1 MQIHTKKT
9 KLFLD
14 SVIYDEIKKYSW
26 IISGVTTT
34 PTFFNRD
41 KVNFD
46 EFATQL
52 RSDYPD
58 LELHVEA
65 LGNNSMETEK
75 ELKTILNKP
84 WFSINKVVIKIPVS
98 FDNLKII
105 SKYSEN
111 GVKFNTHLVF
121 TPCQA
126 YLAVLAGSIYVCPL
140 VGRYADSV
148 SKLFGKNLHGG
159 DDDITNKIL
168 VDIIDAVDKARNG
181 KQVGVMAS
189 SIRTIGDF
197 RNAVMAGSDVVTVP
211 AKILEDSIKN
221 EYTDQ
226 GISTLLESINV
237 KKYGQGNSK

>member
-98 FDNLKII
+98 FDNLKIV
-105 SKYSEN
+105 SKYSKN

-126 YLAVLAGSIYVCPL
+126 YLAVLAGSTYVCPL
-140 VGRYADSV
+140 IGRYADNV
-148 SKLFGKNLHGG
+148 SKFFGRNLHGG
-159 DDDITNKIL
+159 EDDITNKVL
-168 VDIIDAVDKARNG
+168 VDILNVVDNG
-181 KQVGVMAS
+181 QDKRVGVMAS
-189 SIRTIGDF
+189 SIRTVGDF
-197 RNAVMAGSDVVTVP
+197 CNAVMAGSDIVTVP
-211 AKILEDSIKN
+211 TNVLEDSIKN

-226 GISTLLESINV
+226 GILTLLESVNV
-237 KKYGQGNSK
+237 K